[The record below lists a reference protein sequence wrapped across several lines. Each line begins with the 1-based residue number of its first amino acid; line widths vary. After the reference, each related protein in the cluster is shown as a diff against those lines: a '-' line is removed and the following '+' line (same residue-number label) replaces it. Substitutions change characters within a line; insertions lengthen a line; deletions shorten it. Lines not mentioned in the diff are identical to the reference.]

1 MEHQPFYIET
11 KFDGER
17 IQLHKQNNQY
27 KYFSRRWVEKRD
39 LCMTSIYY
47 DLLMKMTCVCMIL

>member
-27 KYFSRRWVEKRD
+27 KYFSRRWVEKCD

-47 DLLMKMTCVCMIL
+47 DFLMKMTCVCMIL

>member
-27 KYFSRRWVEKRD
+27 KYFSRRWVERLD

-47 DLLMKMTCVCMIL
+47 DFLVVMTCYV